1 MYFIMY
7 SYIITVNNKMPSLVI
22 IRVVKVAGIAEKK
35 IHNSLKNIICR
46 NLLMSVL
53 LQWKYNMIGKFF
65 NLCVLKV
72 QQKMRVGELKCCFRL
87 TLAI

>member
-53 LQWKYNMIGKFF
+53 LQ
-65 NLCVLKV
+65 
-72 QQKMRVGELKCCFRL
+72 
-87 TLAI
+87 